1 MRPIESVCRCP
12 KACLAASGSAPL
24 DLRALCVQPRSAAEL
39 QRRLDRAWSALE
51 LRKRSRLSAMVFWTY

>member
-12 KACLAASGSAPL
+12 KACLAALGSAPL

-39 QRRLDRAWSALE
+39 QRRLDRAWSALV
-51 LRKRSRLSAMVFWTY
+51 A